1 MRIVVLGA
9 GTVGSWI
16 ADLLCQNRHRVT
28 VVDDNPDHVKR
39 INKELDVRAVLG
51 SAAQSSVLFQ
61 ADVIGADICLAVTG
75 EDEVNIVSAS
85 MAKAMGARRSVAR
98 VYSPVFR
105 DLSTFDYQRHFG
117 IDRLMSLEHL
127 SAVELARHIRNPG
140 SVLIENFA
148 RGELEVQEVTISA
161 GAAAIE
167 TPLKQLKL
175 PNRVRIGSIYRDGRN
190 FVATADAKLEADDRI
205 TLIGRH
211 DDVASVRDRFSKG
224 NRSRFSLMIAGGG
237 ETGYHL
243 SRIMEGEPCTTTL
256 LESNRDRSAIL
267 ANQLKTTTVIE
278 ADATRRDI
286 LEEER
291 AGQVDIFVACT
302 GDDENNIMACVE
314 ARDLGAKKIM
324 AVISRPDYA
333 KVVGKLGID
342 VAVSP
347 RDVMARQVMSFLNT
361 GVIVSRTRLPGGKT
375 GVFEMDVLEGAPITQ
390 GKLADLKTPAECL
403 IAALM
408 RNGAA
413 RVPTGDDQLKA
424 GDLVVAFIEDGAVD
438 ETVDLFTPP

>member
-75 EDEVNIVSAS
+75 EDEVNIVAAS

-148 RGELEVQEVTISA
+148 RGELEVQEVTVTA
-161 GAAAIE
+161 GAAAID

-175 PNRVRIGSIYRDGRN
+175 PSRVRIGSIYRDGRN

-224 NRSRFSLMIAGGG
+224 NRTRFSLMIAGGG

-243 SRIMEGEPCTTTL
+243 SRIMEGEPCKTTL
-256 LESNRDRSAIL
+256 LESHRERSAVL

-291 AGQVDIFVACT
+291 VGQIDIFVACT

-342 VAVSP
+342 IAISP
-347 RDVMARQVMSFLNT
+347 RDVMAKQVMSFLNT

-375 GVFEMDVLEGAPITQ
+375 GVFEMEVLDGAPITQ

-403 IAALM
+403 IAAVM

-413 RVPTGDDQLKA
+413 RVPTADDQLKA

>member
-16 ADLLCQNRHRVT
+16 ADLLCQHRHRVT
-28 VVDDNPDHVKR
+28 VVDDNPEHVRR
-39 INKELDVRAVLG
+39 INKDLDVKAVLG
-51 SAAQSSVLFQ
+51 SAAQSSTLFK

-75 EDEVNIVSAS
+75 IDEVNIVSAS
-85 MAKAMGARRSVAR
+85 MAKAMGARRAVAR
-98 VYSPVFR
+98 VYSPIFR
-105 DLSTFDYQRHFG
+105 DLSTFDYQQHFG

-148 RGELEVQEVTISA
+148 RGEIEVQEITVTS
-161 GAAAIE
+161 GAPAIGK
-167 TPLKQLKL
+167 PLKLLKL
-175 PNRVRIGSIYRDGRN
+175 PSRVRIGSIYREGNN
-190 FVATADAKLEADDRI
+190 FVATANDQLEAGDRI

-211 DDVASVRDRFSKG
+211 DDVASLREQFTRG
-224 NRSRFSLMIAGGG
+224 TRNRFSLTIAGGG

-243 SRIMEGEPCTTTL
+243 ARIMEGEPCDTKL
-256 LESNRDRSAIL
+256 FECNRDRSALL
-267 ANQLKTTTVIE
+267 ANQLKKTSVIE

-291 AGQVDIFVACT
+291 IGNCDIFVACT

-333 KVVGKLGID
+333 KVVGRLGID
-342 VAVSP
+342 MAVSP
-347 RDVMARQVMSFLNT
+347 RDVMARQVLSFLNT
-361 GVIVSRTRLPGGKT
+361 GVVVSRTRLPGGQT
-375 GVFEMDVLEGAPITQ
+375 GVFEMEVLEGAPITK
-390 GKLADLKTPAECL
+390 GKLADLKTPAQCL

-413 RVPTGDDQLKA
+413 RVPTADDQLRA
-424 GDLVVAFIEDGAVD
+424 GDLVVAFIEDAAVD
-438 ETVDLFTPP
+438 ETIDLFTPP